1 MVSPELSDAV
11 DSEGVRG
18 APPPSPRRLRFGCV
32 PLSEGKMF
40 RLSTD
45 PSALLG
51 GGAVAVRTLPRMC
64 YLVDPASSHMLVSKI
79 KPCMCKYEQ
88 IQTVKLRMAH

>member
-1 MVSPELSDAV
+1 MQWMCGGRGSGHVSLS
-11 DSEGVRG
+11 
-18 APPPSPRRLRFGCV
+18 RLRSGFLYDAALGWTT
-32 PLSEGKMF
+32 LG
-40 RLSTD
+40 
-45 PSALLG
+45 PSKALPGLPRQGRGSRG
-51 GGAVAVRTLPRMC
+51 GLAAPTSPRMC